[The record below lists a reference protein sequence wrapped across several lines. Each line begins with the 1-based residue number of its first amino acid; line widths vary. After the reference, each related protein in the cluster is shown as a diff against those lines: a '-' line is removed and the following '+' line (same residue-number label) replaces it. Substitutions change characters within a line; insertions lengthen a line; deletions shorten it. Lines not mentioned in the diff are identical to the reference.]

1 MFGASL
7 VVLAGEETAMPTRT
21 TDRIAETIR
30 RLVITGELQAGTL
43 VSEAHLSK
51 LLQCG
56 RTPLREALQRLSHE
70 HLVDLPPRR
79 GILVPELSIIDF
91 QEAAEALLYDG
102 ATHAE
107 LAAHRITDQQVQEL
121 RDIVSE
127 QQQLNAAGTFYA
139 VAELDCRFHTLLAEA
154 TGNRYFAENAR
165 RLHTSLERFIYRSW
179 ETTGTSERSVEEHSL
194 IVDALEERDPV
205 LSKER
210 LQQHAELGRQ
220 RVLHILGLGDHTQE
234 S

>member
-1 MFGASL
+1 
-7 VVLAGEETAMPTRT
+7 MPTRA
-21 TDRIAETIR
+21 TDRIAEKIR
-30 RLVITGELQAGTL
+30 RMVITGGLQPGTL

-51 LLQCG
+51 VLQCG

-102 ATHAE
+102 AIYAE
-107 LAAHRITDQQVQEL
+107 LAAQRITDEQLQEL
-121 RDIVSE
+121 RDIVRE
-127 QQQLNAAGTFYA
+127 QQRLNAEGDFYA
-139 VAELDCRFHTLLAEA
+139 LAELDCRFHTLLAQA
-154 TGNRYFAENAR
+154 TGNRYFAESAR

-179 ETTGTSERSVEEHSL
+179 ETTGTAERSVEEHGL
-194 IVDALEERDPV
+194 IADALEQREPL

-220 RVLHILGLGDHTQE
+220 RVLRILGLGDNTQE